1 MARKKVAR
9 KNAVRKEAARRK
21 RGSFSREKKLAVVR
35 AHKAGIAASKLGSEL
50 GIKPINIYLWTREVK
65 KRGEAKAFQKD
76 GAGLTP
82 KQARLLRAA
91 KSAK

>member
-1 MARKKVAR
+1 MARKKIGRKKVAQR
-9 KNAVRKEAARRK
+9 KLARRK

-35 AHKAGIAASKLGSEL
+35 AHKAGIPASKLGSEL

-65 KRGEAKAFQKD
+65 KKGEAKAFQRV
-76 GAGLTP
+76 GGGLTL

-91 KSAK
+91 KLAK